1 MDNSTISTSASNYGK
16 QGSGELLHTSSGLT
30 RRHGFRR
37 KDTFESVVRERS
49 QRQAGING
57 TRKKEDTNPGYQS
70 ITRTSSSKNQEAD
83 VGYQKPTALHQNT
96 TTSIRTYKSGTDDK
110 ENPEFESQG
119 QTEWWDRTIDW
130 KTGGTGADG
139 STSSTKRELDL
150 NKHYGR
156 LRERTRAETSL
167 INRVKSFPKSFK
179 PGTCQ
184 DISSVNHT
192 SQILYKPDWSHS
204 LPFRKKSDSGPSD
217 IPEGGQSIQE
227 RIDKLFSSAGEKSAW
242 GTFPR
247 RFSTEE
253 SKTSVQR
260 RASFICSQKGTDS
273 SDAETSHCFG
283 TKSLDRARSRH
294 TIANQIRSDRAAGGV
309 TAVTSPSTEENRP
322 YEKEVISPVNAMLGE
337 RVGKPQEQEEA
348 KDKTLLNPAGDQDVF
363 HSHLKRKKTEDGKKG
378 SEGLTV
384 PSSASVKNKIKQFE
398 ALAQKAVSEI
408 PFPRWTSLKQDKE
421 LDGIKKSKSA
431 KDIAGQRE
439 VRLKEMTNGIKSSS
453 AEERRLS
460 ERSLSVDEGGQ
471 KMMSREV
478 ERYNLTEN
486 KNKPFEDFSAYQKL
500 NRTENKGPKENS
512 RKSGEDRTD
521 FFKVSNPQESI
532 HVQPKKLPSAV
543 GEEKSQTN
551 FLNST
556 PLIPPLNQTVKA
568 SPTASKNRS
577 PSVKALDL
585 DSPPDPLPPTTSSKS
600 SLTDPLPV
608 HMKTPSMGRKHM
620 QDLTAWV
627 AGLRPGYKCW
637 NDEGSVFDD
646 DDQSTQRDDD
656 SNYDSDSGGSSVTIT
671 SNMSQSDR
679 PSFSVS
685 LSELCSFAGPDF
697 ESDDEEDD
705 WESVS
710 RRSASVC
717 SDMSVFSCVSTLATE
732 ELDRLLEDVRTVED
746 DNIKDYEDVQVV
758 VLHKEVGVGLGFS
771 LAGGVDQNKPV
782 TVHKVFPSGVAAQ
795 QGTIT
800 EGDMVLS
807 INGSS
812 FRQSTHR
819 EALDVLKKAKSRS
832 MGVVVLRRDDISVAA
847 AIVAPEVNEDATQ
860 AQYETGQHVC
870 VQLQKNSRHLG
881 FSLHGGVGSTEGN
894 VPLTVKKIFHGGP
907 VDKVF
912 PGDEVLEIDGMSMV
926 AMRCLEAWNFIK
938 KLPQGSVEVV
948 LRRPLKHQQT

>member
-1 MDNSTISTSASNYGK
+1 MDYSTISTSASSYGK
-16 QGSGELLHTSSGLT
+16 QGSGDLLRSSSNLT
-30 RRHGFRR
+30 RRPGFRR
-37 KDTFESVVRERS
+37 KETFENVVREKS

-57 TRKKEDTNPGYQS
+57 TPKKEDTDTGYQAL
-70 ITRTSSSKNQEAD
+70 TRTSSSKNREAD
-83 VGYQKPTALHQNT
+83 VGYQKPTAFYQNS
-96 TTSIRTYKSGTDDK
+96 TSRVRTYKTGTDDK

-119 QTEWWDRTIDW
+119 RTEWRGWSMDR
-130 KTGGTGADG
+130 KTGADV
-139 STSSTKRELDL
+139 STSSAKRELDL
-150 NKHYGR
+150 NKHYDR
-156 LRERTRAETSL
+156 LRERTTAETSL

-179 PGTCQ
+179 PGTYQ
-184 DISSVNHT
+184 DTSSGNHT
-192 SQILYKPDWSHS
+192 SPILYKPDWSRS

-247 RFSTEE
+247 RFSTVEG
-253 SKTSVQR
+253 KTSVQR

-309 TAVTSPSTEENRP
+309 SAVTCPSTENRLYEN
-322 YEKEVISPVNAMLGE
+322 EENSPVNAMLGE
-337 RVGKPQEQEEA
+337 RFGKPQEQEEA
-348 KDKTLLNPAGDQDVF
+348 KGQTLLNAAHDQDDF
-363 HSHLKRKKTEDGKKG
+363 PSNIKRKKAEDGKKG

-398 ALAQKAVSEI
+398 ALAQKAVSQI
-408 PFPRWTSLKQDKE
+408 PFPRWTSLNLKQDKGS
-421 LDGIKKSKSA
+421 DGIKKSKSA

-439 VRLKEMTNGIKSSS
+439 VRLKEMTNGVKAS
-453 AEERRLS
+453 AVVEKRLS

-478 ERYNLTEN
+478 ERHNLIEN
-486 KNKPFEDFSAYQKL
+486 KNKPFDDFDAYKK
-500 NRTENKGPKENS
+500 RDKTEENC
-512 RKSGEDRTD
+512 RKSGEDQPD
-521 FFKVSNPQESI
+521 FFKESNPQESI

-543 GEEKSQTN
+543 GEDKSQTN

-556 PLIPPLNQTVKA
+556 PLNQTVKA
-568 SPTASKNRS
+568 SPTASKNKS
-577 PSVKALDL
+577 TSVFTQTPKASDR
-585 DSPPDPLPPTTSSKS
+585 DCPPGPLPPTTSSKS

-608 HMKTPSMGRKHM
+608 HVKTPSMGRKHM

-637 NDEGSVFDD
+637 NDDGSVFDD

-671 SNMSQSDR
+671 SNMSLSDR

-697 ESDDEEDD
+697 ETDDEEDD

-795 QGTIT
+795 QGSIT

-832 MGVVVLRRDDISVAA
+832 MGVVVLRRDDVSVAA
-847 AIVAPEVNEDATQ
+847 TIVAPEVNEDAMQ
-860 AQYETGQHVC
+860 AQHETAQNVC

-881 FSLHGGVGSTEGN
+881 FSLHGGVGSSEGN

-948 LRRPLKHQQT
+948 LRRPLKLQET